1 MKNNRSNQVSKA
13 RLIQHYVFVVET
25 DHLPAP
31 FNIIQWVLSSPMLV
45 ADLCFSTTL
54 HNDTKRFFGRAVFW
68 AMLGPMAVVAG
79 WLLWTSSVLKAVTVV
94 WRTSSQKPFGEK
106 IIRVVLAIACCTI
119 GAPFWLVVLWI
130 KGGMTGIR
138 KVVILLQNRRGPVC
152 CRGGGRSKR
161 VGKSGSS
168 RSMDHNYDTTQGAE
182 HESEDVVLATL
193 KEAERGQ

>member
-106 IIRVVLAIACCTI
+106 IIRVVLAVACCTI
-119 GAPFWLVVLWI
+119 GAPFWLFVLWI
-130 KGGMTGIR
+130 KSGMTGIR
-138 KVVILLQNRRGPVC
+138 KAVVLLQNRRGPVY
-152 CRGGGRSKR
+152 CRGGRRSQR
-161 VGKSGSS
+161 VRISGSS
-168 RSMDHNYDTTQGAE
+168 RRTDHTDDSTQGAE
-182 HESEDVVLATL
+182 DESEDVVVSIL
-193 KEAERGQ
+193 KKAERG